1 VPDKLSEAVEESE
14 GRSAKKRARIAAFR
28 YIKRYLR
35 AIYEA
40 DLNRSIPARIIA
52 LLETSVTSD

>member
-1 VPDKLSEAVEESE
+1 MPDKLSEAVEESE

-35 AIYEA
+35 AM
-40 DLNRSIPARIIA
+40 DRIIA